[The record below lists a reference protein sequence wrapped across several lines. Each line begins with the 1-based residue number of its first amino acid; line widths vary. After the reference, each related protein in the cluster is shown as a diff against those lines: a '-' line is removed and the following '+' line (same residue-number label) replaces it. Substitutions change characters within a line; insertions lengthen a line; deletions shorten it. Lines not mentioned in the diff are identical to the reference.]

1 MCQQTAERMIR
12 QGLRA
17 YFGRGQVD
25 SLEPVE
31 PDLFRARLVNG
42 GIAYVTVEEDG
53 AVTIQELE
61 GGC

>member
-1 MCQQTAERMIR
+1 MIR
-12 QGLRA
+12 QRLRA